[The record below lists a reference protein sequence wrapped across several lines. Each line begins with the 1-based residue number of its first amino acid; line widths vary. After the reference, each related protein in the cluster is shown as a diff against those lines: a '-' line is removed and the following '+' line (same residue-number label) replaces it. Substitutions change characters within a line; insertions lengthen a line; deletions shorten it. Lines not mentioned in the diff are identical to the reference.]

1 MERIWLQHYPLGVPA
16 EIDVAKYSSL
26 VALLEESFARYRD
39 RTAFVCM
46 DKAMTYGDLDE
57 MSRAFGAWLQSKG
70 LRKGARVA
78 IMMPNVLQ
86 YPVVIVVILRA
97 GYTVVNTNP
106 LYVSRELQH
115 QLKDSG
121 AEAIVVLENFAHTLE
136 KVIAKTDVKHV
147 VVASMGDLLGMMR
160 GTIVNLIVRWAKKM
174 VPAYALPGSTRF
186 NAAIAAGK
194 GMRLNEPQVGPD
206 DVALLQYTG
215 GTTGLAKGAILLN
228 RNVVG
233 NMLHIDAWLQP
244 VLDKEPRVDRLTVM
258 AALPL
263 YHIFAFTAC
272 FLLSIHTGGLC
283 ILIPNPRGIPNL
295 IKELAKRKVNHFPAV
310 NTLYNALL
318 DHSDFGRIDRSL
330 LKCAVGGGMAVQQTV
345 AERWL
350 KATGCPVVEGYG
362 MSETSPVLTCN
373 SPHITEWNGTIGLPM
388 PSTDIFIRD
397 DDDND
402 VALGEI
408 GEICARGPQVMPGY
422 WQLPDET
429 AAVMTNDGCFRTGD
443 IGVMDATGHVRIVD
457 RKKDMI
463 TVSGFKVYPSEV
475 EAVASDHPGVFEC
488 AAIGVPDARSGEI
501 VKLFVVKKDSSL
513 TEAELLAHCRME
525 LTPYKVPKSVEF
537 MTELPKTNVGK
548 ILRRELRDEPQKV
561 GARA

>member
-1 MERIWLQHYPLGVPA
+1 MERIWLQHYPPGVPA

-86 YPVVIVVILRA
+86 YPVIIVGILRA

-106 LYVSRELQH
+106 LYVPRELQH

-136 KVIAKTDVKHV
+136 KVITNTDVKHV
-147 VVASMGDLLGMMR
+147 VVASMGDLLGMMK

-174 VPAYALPGSTRF
+174 VPAYALPGATWF

-194 GMRLNEPQVGPD
+194 GMSLSEPQVGPD

-233 NMLHIDAWLQP
+233 NMLQIDAWLQP
-244 VLDKEPRVDRLTVM
+244 VLDKEPRIDRLTVM

-283 ILIPNPRGIPNL
+283 ILIPNPRDIPNL
-295 IKELAKRKVNHFPAV
+295 IKELAKREVNHFPAV

-318 DHSDFGRIDRSL
+318 DHPDFGSIDWSL

-373 SPHITEWNGTIGLPM
+373 SPHTTEWNGTIGLPM

-402 VALGEI
+402 VPLGEI

-429 AAVMTNDGCFRTGD
+429 AAVMTHDGCFRTGD
-443 IGVMDATGHVRIVD
+443 IGVMDATGNVRIVD

-501 VKLFVVKKDSSL
+501 VKLFVVKKDLRL
-513 TEAELLAHCRME
+513 TEAELLAHCRTE

-537 MTELPKTNVGK
+537 RTELPKTNVGK
-548 ILRRELRDEPQKV
+548 ILRRELRDEPQKID
-561 GARA
+561 ARA

>member
-1 MERIWLQHYPLGVPA
+1 MERIWLQHYPPGVPA

-86 YPVVIVVILRA
+86 YPVVIVGILRA

-174 VPAYALPGSTRF
+174 VPAYALPGATRF
-186 NAAIAAGK
+186 NASIAAGK

-233 NMLHIDAWLQP
+233 NMLQIDAWLQP

-272 FLLSIHTGGLC
+272 FLLSMHTGGLC
-283 ILIPNPRGIPNL
+283 ILIPNPRDIPNL

-318 DHSDFGRIDRSL
+318 DHSDFGRIDWSL

-429 AAVMTNDGCFRTGD
+429 AAVMTHDGCFRTGD
-443 IGVMDATGHVRIVD
+443 IGVMDTTGNVRIVD

-513 TEAELLAHCRME
+513 TEAELLAHCRTE

-537 MTELPKTNVGK
+537 RTELPKTNVGK

>member
-1 MERIWLQHYPLGVPA
+1 MERIWLQHYPPGVPA

-46 DKAMTYGDLDE
+46 DKAMTYADLDE

-86 YPVVIVVILRA
+86 YPVVIVGILRA

-106 LYVSRELQH
+106 LYVPRELRH

-147 VVASMGDLLGMMR
+147 VVASMGDLLGVMR

-174 VPAYALPGSTRF
+174 VPAYVLPGATRF

-228 RNVVG
+228 SNVVG
-233 NMLHIDAWLQP
+233 NMLQIDAWLQP

-283 ILIPNPRGIPNL
+283 VLIPNPRDIPNL

-310 NTLYNALL
+310 STLYNALL
-318 DHSDFGRIDRSL
+318 DHSDFGRIDWSL

-373 SPHITEWNGTIGLPM
+373 SPHITEWNGTIGMPM

-429 AAVMTNDGCFRTGD
+429 AAVMTHDGCFRTGD

-475 EAVASDHPGVFEC
+475 EAVASSHPGVFEC

-501 VKLFVVKKDSSL
+501 VKLFVVKKDQRL
-513 TEAELLAHCRME
+513 TEAELLTHCRTE

-537 MTELPKTNVGK
+537 RTELPKTNVGK
-548 ILRRELRDEPQKV
+548 ILRRELRDAPQKV
-561 GARA
+561 GTRA

>member
-1 MERIWLQHYPLGVPA
+1 MERIWLQHYPPGVPA
-16 EIDVAKYSSL
+16 EINVVKYSSL
-26 VALLEESFARYRD
+26 VALLDESFARYRD

-86 YPVVIVVILRA
+86 YPVVIVGILRA

-174 VPAYALPGSTRF
+174 VPAYTLPGARRF

-233 NMLHIDAWLQP
+233 NMLQIDAWLQP

-283 ILIPNPRGIPNL
+283 VLIPNPRDIPNL

-318 DHSDFGRIDRSL
+318 DHPDFGKLDWSL

-373 SPHITEWNGTIGLPM
+373 SPHTTEWNGTIGLPM

-402 VALGEI
+402 VPLGDI

-429 AAVMTNDGCFRTGD
+429 AAVMTHDGCFRTGD
-443 IGVMDATGHVRIVD
+443 IGVMDATGNVRLVD

-513 TEAELLAHCRME
+513 TEAELLAHCRTE

-537 MTELPKTNVGK
+537 RTELPKTNVGK